1 MPAGVF
7 ISYRREDA
15 APYARLLQYELRER
29 FPEADVFV
37 DMDSIEPG
45 SDFAETI
52 QRAVSSCAVL
62 LALIGRQWLTL
73 TDEEGQRRLED
84 PDDYVRL
91 EIQTA
96 LTRGVRVIPVLVD
109 NARALRHQQL
119 PEPLA
124 KLARLNAVELS
135 YNRYQ
140 YDAERLLNAVGRMLT
155 VTASTPEARLDEQQF
170 LARLNDEG
178 YRQALEALLEAARS
192 VGMLMEWGSSGASIR
207 LPTPD
212 RSEPLTVAWVF
223 PSDTGWAGLRHLTLG
238 YDTGSAAAIPS
249 VQAALTQFVQAV
261 GSIPG
266 ATPAK
271 AKALEAY
278 TFNPVAVRAQQVDL
292 AGVLRR
298 LVQTVREGP
307 AAALPLHV
315 ERFIESRVATPE
327 RRRLIQEFVARVLNL
342 GNAEPE
348 LGASSKN
355 SDGLG
360 KYLMLRHRG
369 VRRWGAAVY
378 VTPHTGRVQFH
389 LAARRAQGCT
399 YAKGVDRRPPYQVV
413 TYLTSPAAVEEA
425 VELSKQALSETAP

>member
-140 YDAERLLNAVGRMLT
+140 YDAERLLDAVGRLLT

-178 YRQALEALLEAARS
+178 YRQDLEALLEAARS

-307 AAALPLHV
+307 A
-315 ERFIESRVATPE
+315 
-327 RRRLIQEFVARVLNL
+327 Q
-342 GNAEPE
+342 
-348 LGASSKN
+348 
-355 SDGLG
+355 GLG
-360 KYLMLRHRG
+360 KVPECRFHGLVMPRSGRTRVASRALRRSAAAMLRWPWARRRPMARLRRLAMVRG
-369 VRRWGAAVY
+369 VLPV
-378 VTPHTGRVQFH
+378 
-389 LAARRAQGCT
+389 RAWEASS
-399 YAKGVDRRPPYQVV
+399 AKVV
-413 TYLTSPAAVEEA
+413 SRMWCSASMAQWPRM
-425 VELSKQALSETAP
+425 